1 MELNFTDIPLIV
13 YNNKENYFKFERK
26 DFMDSLNINITNFEG
41 PFDLLIHLIRKNKMD
56 IKDIRISEITKEYI
70 DYLNKAKILDLDIAS
85 EFLVVCATLLE
96 IKSKEILPKYEE
108 EVDDEDL
115 KEKLVLRIEEYE
127 KFQNISKYLEKKYNE
142 DLFIFTKRP
151 ESIEEPEV
159 DVKASLKDV
168 TLNNIYDTYMHL
180 LEMKQAKMNKSLTK
194 RVTIERL
201 SFNIEDKMDD
211 IYRLVKN
218 KDRIKFSYITMDSKS
233 KAESIVMFLALLEL
247 TKNHI
252 IKVYQEDVFSDI
264 IIEKGESDGKIAAY
278 D

>member
-1 MELNFTDIPLIV
+1 
-13 YNNKENYFKFERK
+13 
-26 DFMDSLNINITNFEG
+26 
-41 PFDLLIHLIRKNKMD
+41 
-56 IKDIRISEITKEYI
+56 
-70 DYLNKAKILDLDIAS
+70 
-85 EFLVVCATLLE
+85 
-96 IKSKEILPKYEE
+96 
-108 EVDDEDL
+108 
-115 KEKLVLRIEEYE
+115 
-127 KFQNISKYLEKKYNE
+127 
-142 DLFIFTKRP
+142 
-151 ESIEEPEV
+151 
-159 DVKASLKDV
+159 
-168 TLNNIYDTYMHL
+168 MHL

>member
-1 MELNFTDIPLIV
+1 
-13 YNNKENYFKFERK
+13 
-26 DFMDSLNINITNFEG
+26 MDSLNINITNFEG